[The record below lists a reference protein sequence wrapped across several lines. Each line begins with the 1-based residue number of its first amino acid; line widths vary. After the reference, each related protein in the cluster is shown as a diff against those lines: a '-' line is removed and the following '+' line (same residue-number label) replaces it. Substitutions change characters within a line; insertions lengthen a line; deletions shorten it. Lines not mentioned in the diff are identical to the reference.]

1 MEKALVIGKGFLG
14 SYIAKEL
21 EKSGILTTTTGFNN
35 FRENDIRVDVRNINS
50 LNDCISKFDPELIIN
65 CASNNDLDFLEN
77 NPELAF
83 KTNAEGAKN
92 VSISCE
98 KNGIRLIHI
107 STDGVFDGRKGMYS
121 EEDSPYPINVYSKSK
136 FLAEKFVKHNSSNYV
151 ILRTNFYGFNTAGKF
166 FFNWILDTLKRNN
179 KEIIGFSDIIFNPLE
194 ISNLSKLIV
203 ELSQKNFRG
212 IIHLSSDEVLSKYQF
227 ILKVAEVFKLNTS
240 LIKKGFADNFEF
252 VAKRPKN
259 TSLYNG
265 KAKIHLKTPNM
276 TIMEGLEK
284 IKTFIS
290 DSGYQ

>member
-14 SYIAKEL
+14 RYIAKEL

-35 FRENDIRVDVRNINS
+35 FRKNDIRVDVRNINS
-50 LNDCISKFDPELIIN
+50 LNECISKFDPEYIIN
-65 CASNNDLDFLEN
+65 CASNNDIDFLEN

-107 STDGVFDGRKGMYS
+107 STDSVFDGRKGMYS
-121 EEDSPYPINVYSKSK
+121 EEDTPHPINVYGKSK
-136 FLAEKFVKHNSSNYV
+136 FLAEKFVKQNSSNYV
-151 ILRTNFYGFNTAGKF
+151 IVRTNFYGFNTVGKY
-166 FFNWILDTLKRNN
+166 FFNWVLDTLKRND
-179 KEIIGFSDIIFNPLE
+179 KEITGFSDIIFNPLE
-194 ISNLSKLIV
+194 ISNLSRMIV

-212 IIHLSSDEVLSKYQF
+212 IIHLSSDEILSKYQF
-227 ILKVAEVFKLNTS
+227 ILKVAEVFKLNKD
-240 LIKKGFADNFEF
+240 LIKKGLAENFEF

-265 KAKIHLKTPNM
+265 KANSLLKTPNI

-290 DSGYQ
+290 DNVYQ